1 MLVVLRVDYEKM
13 KSERMFDGTPPT
25 FDEILQKLERLES
38 EIRKVASLRK

>member
-1 MLVVLRVDYEKM
+1 
-13 KSERMFDGTPPT
+13 MFDGMPPT